1 VLVAGL
7 FIKLK
12 IMTVR
17 EKLES
22 MLVANGMFEKQAKE
36 VIELSIPKLN
46 ELADDYTITFESP
59 SNQYPDMIYK
69 LWYVTIKPIALKWI
83 DDNKPMAWF
92 REMFV

>member
-1 VLVAGL
+1 
-7 FIKLK
+7 
-12 IMTVR
+12 MTVR

-59 SNQYPDMIYK
+59 SNQYPDMIYN
-69 LWYVTIKPIALKWI
+69 LWYMTIKPIALKWI

-92 REMFV
+92 RDMFV